1 MCVLITSVLSGRVH
15 DAKVHIGGN
24 SVTASFN
31 IIEDFADIRWGKDM
45 LKKNSCNI
53 DMGENVLGLNSMAIT
68 TPIVDIDIRAGGDM
82 LDATSSTANK
92 GAKKNEVFCTYNY
105 CI

>member
-1 MCVLITSVLSGRVH
+1 
-15 DAKVHIGGN
+15 
-24 SVTASFN
+24 
-31 IIEDFADIRWGKDM
+31 
-45 LKKNSCNI
+45 
-53 DMGENVLGLNSMAIT
+53 MGENVLGLNSMAIT

-82 LDATSSTANK
+82 LDANSSTANK